1 MASCRL
7 IIEDEVNIKLEGLD
21 VDIRRKVANALKF
34 EVPYAKYMPQYK
46 LGRWDGKV
54 NFFGIGGSGYV
65 NHLDVIAE
73 VLQRNNVEIVDIQD
87 NRHPITLNFKPVT
100 ERYWADQ
107 GICWP
112 EGHPV
117 EGTEIILRDYQVDA
131 INNFLA
137 NPQSLQQ
144 IATGAGKT
152 ITTATLSHIAEPHGR
167 SLVIVPN
174 KSLVEQTEEDYI
186 NCGLDVGVYFGDRKQ
201 LGKTH
206 TICTWQSLNI
216 LDKKHKDGSAV
227 LSLAEFLEGV
237 STIIVDEV
245 HQAKAEVLKN
255 LLTRNLR
262 NAPIRWG
269 LTGTIPKEKFEFES
283 IHASLGPVI
292 GSITAKELQD
302 KGVLSNCHVNVVQL
316 IDTVAHA
323 GYQEELKYLTTNTQR
338 IEYMAKLLTTVSQTG
353 NTLILVD
360 RISAGQALQ
369 ELIPGSTFVS
379 GAVKVKDRK
388 ETYDTIREGT
398 NEVIIA
404 TYGVAAVGLNIPRI
418 FNLVLLEPGK
428 SFVRVIQSIGRGVR
442 KAKDKDFV
450 QIWDLTSTCKFA
462 KRHLTQRKKFYKEAQ
477 YPFTIEK
484 VDWN

>member
-1 MASCRL
+1 MASCKL

-21 VDIRRKVANALKF
+21 VDVRRKLSNALKF
-34 EVPYAKYMPQYK
+34 EVPYARYMPQYK

-54 NFFGIGGSGYV
+54 AFFGIGGSGYV
-65 NHLDVIAE
+65 NHLDTVTE
-73 VLQRNNVEIVDIQD
+73 VLAKNNVQIVDIED
-87 NRHPITLNFKPVT
+87 KRHPIQLDFPQIT

-107 GICWP
+107 GVHWP
-112 EGHPV
+112 KGHPA
-117 EGTEIILRDYQVDA
+117 EGEEIILRDYQVEA
-131 INNFLA
+131 INNFA
-137 NPQSLQQ
+137 NNPQSLQQ

-152 ITTATLSHIAEPHGR
+152 ITTATLSHMSEKYGR

-174 KSLVEQTEEDYI
+174 KSLVTQTEEDYI
-186 NCGLDVGVYFGDRKQ
+186 NCGLDVGVYFGDRKE

-216 LDKKHKDGSAV
+216 LDKKHKDGDAV
-227 LSLAEFLEGV
+227 LSLAEFLDGV

-255 LLTRNLR
+255 LLTRNLK

-292 GSITAKELQD
+292 GEISAKELQD
-302 KGVLSNCHVNVVQL
+302 KGVLSKCHVNIVQL
-316 IDTVAHA
+316 LDTVAHR
-323 GYQEELKYLTTNTQR
+323 GYQEELKYLVTNADR
-338 IEYMAKLLTTVSQTG
+338 LNYLGKLLNTIKESG

-360 RISAGQALQ
+360 RISAGEMLQ
-369 ELIPGSTFVS
+369 ELIPGSVFVK
-379 GAVKVKDRK
+379 GDVKLKDRK
-388 ETYDTIREGT
+388 DAYDEINEGT
-398 NEVIIA
+398 NHVVIA
-404 TYGVAAVGLNIPRI
+404 TYGVASVGINIPRI
-418 FNLVLLEPGK
+418 FNLVLIEPGK

-484 VDWN
+484 VDWK

>member
-1 MASCRL
+1 MSSCRL
-7 IIEDEVNIKLEGLD
+7 IIEDEVNIKIEGLD
-21 VDIRRKVANALKF
+21 VDVRRKLANALKF
-34 EVPYAKYMPQYK
+34 EVPYARYMPQYK

-54 NFFGIGGSGYV
+54 AFFGIGGTGYV
-65 NHLDVIAE
+65 NHLDIITD
-73 VLQRNNVEIVDIQD
+73 VLQRNNVQIVDITD
-87 NRHPITLNFKPVT
+87 NRHPISLTFQPVT

-107 GICWP
+107 GVCWP
-112 EGHPV
+112 KGHPA
-117 EGTEIILRDYQVDA
+117 EGEEIILRDYQVEA

-152 ITTATLSHIAEPHGR
+152 ITTATLSHLCEPYGR

-174 KSLVEQTEEDYI
+174 KSLVTQTEEDYI
-186 NCGLDVGVYFGDRKQ
+186 NCGLDVGVYFGDRKE

-216 LDKKHKDGSAV
+216 LDKKFKDGSAV
-227 LSLAEFLEGV
+227 LSLAEFLDGV
-237 STIIVDEV
+237 SAVIVDEV

-269 LTGTIPKEKFEFES
+269 LTGTVPKEKFEFES

-292 GSITAKELQD
+292 GQISAKELQD
-302 KGVLSNCHVNVVQL
+302 KGVLAECHVNICQL
-316 IDTVAHA
+316 IDIVEHRD
-323 GYQEELKYLTTNTQR
+323 YQSELKYLVTNKER
-338 IEYMAKLLTTVSQTG
+338 IEYIGKLLNTVKQSG

-360 RISAGQALQ
+360 RISAGEMLA
-369 ELIPGSTFVS
+369 ELIPNSTFIS

-418 FNLVLLEPGK
+418 FNLVLIEPGK

-450 QIWDLTSTCKFA
+450 QIWDITSTCKFA

-477 YPFTIEK
+477 YPFTLEK